1 MPMVRDEN
9 VARADEGAPRR
20 VTRRRWLRLAASVVA
35 VGIVALA
42 LRLGP
47 AVVLSVALALPATE
61 AWFSPILADVVRED
75 VVIVS
80 GDRRIPADLY
90 RPADPRTALVLVHG
104 LSRAGRR
111 HPEIVRLARLISRH
125 RQLVLVPELDGLARF
140 ALTGTEVDDLGAALR
155 HLRTWGRPVGIA
167 GFSFGAG
174 PALLAAAESPD
185 VRVIGSF
192 GGYADLTNVI
202 AFVTTGTH
210 GFAGR
215 RYVQRQEEYNRWK
228 LLALLAGVLERGA
241 DRGPL
246 AAIAERRLTN
256 PADDTRELEAG
267 LGADGQAVLRLVLN
281 RDERAVAS
289 RVAALSP
296 ATREALARLSPLASV
311 SRVRGRLL
319 IAHGEGDES
328 IPFTESLRLAEAAH
342 GRARLAILRT
352 FHHTGPQTV
361 WRSVQEHAADGWNL
375 LRLVDGLL

>member
-1 MPMVRDEN
+1 
-9 VARADEGAPRR
+9 
-20 VTRRRWLRLAASVVA
+20 
-35 VGIVALA
+35 
-42 LRLGP
+42 
-47 AVVLSVALALPATE
+47 
-61 AWFSPILADVVRED
+61 
-75 VVIVS
+75 
-80 GDRRIPADLY
+80 
-90 RPADPRTALVLVHG
+90 
-104 LSRAGRR
+104 
-111 HPEIVRLARLISRH
+111 
-125 RQLVLVPELDGLARF
+125 
-140 ALTGTEVDDLGAALR
+140 
-155 HLRTWGRPVGIA
+155 VGIA

-185 VRVIGSF
+185 VRVVGSF

-215 RYVQRQEEYNRWK
+215 RYAQRQEEYNRWK
-228 LLALLAGVLERGA
+228 LLALLAGVLERGG

-246 AAIAERRLTN
+246 AAIAERRLAN

-281 RDERAVAS
+281 RDERAVPGL
-289 RVAALSP
+289 VAALSP

-328 IPFTESLRLAEAAH
+328 IPFTESFRLAEAAD
-342 GRARLAILRT
+342 GRARLAILHT

-361 WRSVQEHAADGWNL
+361 WRSLLEHAADGWNL